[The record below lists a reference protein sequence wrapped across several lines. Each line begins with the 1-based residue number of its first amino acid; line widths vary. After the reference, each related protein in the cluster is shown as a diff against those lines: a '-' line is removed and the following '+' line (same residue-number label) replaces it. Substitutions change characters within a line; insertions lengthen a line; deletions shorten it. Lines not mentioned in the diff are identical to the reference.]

1 MGAFGTYDVP
11 VAQLAAVAER
21 CAAVLAR
28 YEALHATHADD
39 FFVAQPWDRIADIA
53 DARTVRAAAEALT
66 DAECTSLPELPQG
79 TDGPLRELLDVLASC
94 SLPHRETA
102 DLSALGSD
110 GPAPPAAPQRP
121 PAQRKGFTPKKEHE
135 VDRFAGAMQLL
146 LPAST
151 GGGSGG
157 GGDADSDAAAA
168 ALSAVDSVV
177 NVGEGRGHLSEVL
190 ALALRGRVRRIIGLD
205 CEEALCAA
213 SRERAT
219 HAASKRPHGDAVRRD
234 SLLCRVT
241 PALCAGDYAALV
253 GARTG
258 EALEEGLRRSAVVG
272 LHACGDLGST
282 VTRLFAESDAPLYLL
297 APCCYHALSDEG
309 FPMSDVLAAR
319 SVRLGVVSRML
330 GCAPVDRWSA
340 AAAAE
345 RLPGLR
351 LGFYRAVLSAA
362 LHPRR
367 LQLAPSRYRR
377 LAKTAGLTLEAFVA
391 AALEE
396 EEEEEERARVAAAA
410 RAADTEANF
419 RAYLAFA
426 CLRRCFAAAVEAV
439 LLLDRV
445 LFLKQHVAHAA
456 LVPLFD
462 STISPRRFVVVATR

>member
-1 MGAFGTYDVP
+1 M
-11 VAQLAAVAER
+11 
-21 CAAVLAR
+21 
-28 YEALHATHADD
+28 
-39 FFVAQPWDRIADIA
+39 
-53 DARTVRAAAEALT
+53 RA
-66 DAECTSLPELPQG
+66 
-79 TDGPLRELLDVLASC
+79 LLDLLASC
-94 SLPHRETA
+94 TLPHRETA
-102 DLSALGSD
+102 DLSVLGGND
-110 GPAPPAAPQRP
+110 GPTTTVTPTPTPAPPAAAPAPQKP

-146 LPAST
+146 LPALT
-151 GGGSGG
+151 GGGC
-157 GGDADSDAAAA
+157 DADGDAAASA
-168 ALSAVDSVV
+168 AISAVDSVV

-190 ALALRGRVRRIIGLD
+190 ALALRGRVRRIVGLD

-241 PALCAGDYAALV
+241 PALRAGDYAALV

-297 APCCYHALSDEG
+297 APCCYHALSDAG

-319 SVRLGVVSRML
+319 GVRLGIVSRML
-330 GCAPVDRWSA
+330 GCAPVDRWCA

-377 LAKTAGLTLEAFVA
+377 LARTAGLTMAAFVA
-391 AALEE
+391 AALETE
-396 EEEEEERARVAAAA
+396 EEEEVRARVAAAA
-410 RAADTEANF
+410 RAADTEEDY

-445 LFLKQHVAHAA
+445 LFLKQHVSHAA